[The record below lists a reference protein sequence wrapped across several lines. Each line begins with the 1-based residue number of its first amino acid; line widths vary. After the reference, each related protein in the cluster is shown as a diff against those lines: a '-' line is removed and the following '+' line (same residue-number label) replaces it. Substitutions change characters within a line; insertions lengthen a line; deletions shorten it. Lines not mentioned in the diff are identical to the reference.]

1 MIGLTL
7 TVTVSNVR
15 TSIENSMEVQVLVLI
30 FLGLLRSGGR
40 SMEGAA
46 CRAQHCDGHQRF
58 PGSGPDNDIALF
70 GN

>member
-15 TSIENSMEVQVLVLI
+15 TSIENSMEVASPCPDLP
-30 FLGLLRSGGR
+30 GS
-40 SMEGAA
+40 AA
-46 CRAQHCDGHQRF
+46 QWRAQHCDGHQRF

-70 GN
+70 RN